1 MGELTNEL
9 LERLRE
15 WCEEKRGR
23 KAQIARELGIAQ
35 QALSNLFAGRQQLT
49 GEQTL
54 IILRVLENQRK
65 RKPKRPKPTPET

>member
-1 MGELTNEL
+1 MGELTKEL

-15 WCEEKRGR
+15 WCEQEHGR
-23 KAQIARELGIAQ
+23 KAIVARELGIAQ

-54 IILRVLENQRK
+54 VILRLLEKQR
-65 RKPKRPKPTPET
+65 KRPKPKTET